1 MSCYYKTLPFLIPEL
16 LLFAQRGSE
25 VSIVSPWIENVRL
38 RPPLIVAGR
47 QRRTQTELHLSE
59 LLILLGEELNLHF
72 ILLLREQDYR
82 TRSVTQPVRS
92 ALGARLEVLEVQH
105 LHAKMLVTNRLV
117 LETSANLLATSLYRN
132 VESCQVMVNPYNN
145 VRTYIREK
153 LSIPV

>member
-1 MSCYYKTLPFLIPEL
+1 
-16 LLFAQRGSE
+16 
-25 VSIVSPWIENVRL
+25 
-38 RPPLIVAGR
+38 LIVAGR